1 MKFTHK
7 CFVKRTMI
15 RTSIMCILLSASLSG
30 AYGQDTARSFSIYG
44 YGEVYYGFDFNQ
56 PKSNER
62 PSFVYT
68 HNRHNEVNVNLAMLK
83 ANCTKERARAN
94 VALAAGTYVNT
105 VYGGEPGVLKNLF
118 EANIGVKLL
127 KRHSLWIDAGVLP
140 SHIGFESAL
149 ATDCATLTRS
159 MIAENSPYYES
170 GARLSFS
177 PANERWYFAALLL
190 NGWQRI
196 QRPAGHTGMSGGSQI
211 TYRPTS
217 KLTVNYSTFLGNVG
231 PDSAGM
237 QRVFHN
243 LYVTAQVTKRLNL
256 TGGFDFGVEQ
266 RTRAAR
272 WSNWMGGSMIAQ
284 YKPDNKSAVAVRAE
298 YFRDDSSVIIKTGTP
313 GGFRTMGFSA
323 NFDYYITEN
332 VRWRVEGKTFV
343 SQAAIYV
350 KDDGSYVATSP
361 AATMSLCV
369 HF

>member
-1 MKFTHK
+1 
-7 CFVKRTMI
+7 MI
-15 RTSIMCILLSASLSG
+15 RTSIMCILLSASLSS
-30 AYGQDTARSFSIYG
+30 AYGQDTARSFSVSG

-83 ANCTKERARAN
+83 ATYSKERTRAN
-94 VALAAGTYVNT
+94 VALAAGTYVNS

-127 KRHSLWIDAGVLP
+127 KRHNLWIDAGVLP

-149 ATDCATLTRS
+149 ATECTTLTRS

-177 PANERWYFAALLL
+177 PANEHWHFAALLL

-217 KLTVNYSTFLGNVG
+217 KLAVNYSTFLGNVG

-237 QRVFHN
+237 QRVYHN
-243 LYVTAQVTKRLNL
+243 LYATVQMTKRLNL
-256 TGGFDFGVEQ
+256 TGGFDYGMEQ
-266 RTRAAR
+266 RTRAAT
-272 WSNWMGGSMIAQ
+272 WSNWMGGSMIVQ
-284 YKPDNKSAVAVRAE
+284 YKTGNKSAVAARAE
-298 YFRDDSSVIIKTGTP
+298 YFRDDSGVVIQTGVP
-313 GGFRTMGFSA
+313 GGFSTFGFSA
-323 NFDYYITEN
+323 NFDYYITES
-332 VRWRVEGKTFV
+332 VLWRAEGKTYV
-343 SQAAIYV
+343 SETSIYLNG
-350 KDDGSYVATSP
+350 DGKYVATSP
-361 AATMSLCV
+361 AVTTTLCV
-369 HF
+369 RL